1 MFLSYFDILIIVV
14 LVFLN
19 VFLWKKKTVIFK
31 RFSDYLAGLILFAF
45 ALPLIS
51 IILEFKV
58 FNPKSNE
65 VFDSFTM
72 LYTFLKFPI
81 YWIIIVLQII
91 FFRIKVFRDKRINL
105 PTTTVTIA
113 QPLSKLKFKN
123 KY

>member
-31 RFSDYLAGLILFAF
+31 RFSYYLAGLILFAF
-45 ALPLIS
+45 ALPIIS

-58 FNPKSNE
+58 FNPQSNE
-65 VFDSFTM
+65 VFDLFTM

-91 FFRIKVFRDKRINL
+91 FFRIKVLRDKRINL
-105 PTTTVTIA
+105 PTTAVTIA